1 MFSVRFVTV
10 SVILEANGKPVA
22 SQPTTAAAGGGRG
35 LTGWV
40 GTDGETAE
48 KAAGVERPSQQLSPA
63 HFSLSPFDVQRSI
76 PCDPGAQ
83 LLWVLH
89 YGHCRNR

>member
-22 SQPTTAAAGGGRG
+22 SQPTTAAAGG
-35 LTGWV
+35 WA
-40 GTDGETAE
+40 GTAGETAE